1 MFNKVLVPLND
12 SETAP
17 GILPYVSYLARS
29 LQMPVVLMSAV
40 DPLAVESSHQVV
52 TSEVGGQ
59 SILSVAT
66 GAGRQFLRGFLES
79 LKGEGIQVKGIVAVG
94 DNPTREILQ
103 YARVKGCDLIA
114 MATRDR
120 NLLSQAIM
128 GSVTNEVLRSAQVPV
143 LAVSPEKN
151 GVSPGQ
157 RVELSTILV
166 PLDGSSFAEA
176 VLPFVEQLSRKLSLE
191 VVLVRVL
198 QMRDIYHLPLG
209 APAPSDAGSPQM
221 YAIAE
226 EAAVEEITR
235 YLQDTAHR
243 LTSKG
248 INVRWELVRGD
259 PAGSCIADLAQEFSH
274 NMIALASHGRSGVS
288 RWVMGSVAED
298 LLRATGDPVLIIPS
312 GITEEE

>member
-1 MFNKVLVPLND
+1 V
-12 SETAP
+12 
-17 GILPYVSYLARS
+17 
-29 LQMPVVLMSAV
+29 
-40 DPLAVESSHQVV
+40 
-52 TSEVGGQ
+52 
-59 SILSVAT
+59 SVAT
-66 GAGRQFLRGFLES
+66 GAGRQFLRGYLEP
-79 LKGEGIQVKGIVAVG
+79 LKQEGIQIKGIVAVG
-94 DNPTREILQ
+94 EDPTREILQ
-103 YARVKGCDLIA
+103 YASVKECDLIA

-120 NLLSQAIM
+120 NLLSQAVT

-143 LAVSPEKN
+143 LAVTPEKN

-157 RVELSTILV
+157 RVEISTILV

-176 VLPFVEQLSRKLSLE
+176 VLPYVEHLARKLSLE

-198 QMRDIYHLPLG
+198 QVRDIYPPPLSL
-209 APAPSDAGSPQM
+209 PAPSDEGSPQI

-235 YLQDTAHR
+235 YLQDTADR
-243 LTSKG
+243 LTGEG

-259 PAGSCIADLAQEFSH
+259 PVGSRIADLAKEFPH
-274 NMIALASHGRSGVS
+274 NMIALASHGRSGIA

-312 GITEEE
+312 GISEEDSWT